1 MRLSTI
7 LLSSMGGAHLHDICC
22 FYEECMSSTQQ
33 SSAIHEWSGVIKIYF
48 IWDCTLSLHHT
59 HAYIHTHKVSAS

>member
-1 MRLSTI
+1 MSI
-7 LLSSMGGAHLHDICC
+7 LLSIMGGAHLHDICC
-22 FYEECMSSTQQ
+22 FYEVCMSHTQQ
-33 SSAIHEWSGVIKIYF
+33 SSAIHVHEWSSVIKTYF